1 MGGRVVI
8 SSAAHSRIRHA
19 RAWLE
24 TRSPAEEILILA
36 ATADA
41 GNELA
46 RDVARTKGAAFG
58 WHRLSLAQ
66 FAAVLAAPL
75 PILLSPLSH
84 AYFDVPYAEPS
95 ADPHQEERRREV
107 GLRVYAPKSI
117 AETFDWDP
125 AEALGPNAPLANL
138 AGVGSAI
145 WGKTIKDFTDLTFM
159 LLPRLAGIAEKGWSD
174 PQVSSWA
181 DHCGRLAAHGR
192 LWSQDG
198 LTYFKSSTVDWEPER
213 SL

>member
-1 MGGRVVI
+1 MTDLGG
-8 SSAAHSRIRHA
+8 SSLPAH
-19 RAWLE
+19 
-24 TRSPAEEILILA
+24 
-36 ATADA
+36 
-41 GNELA
+41 
-46 RDVARTKGAAFG
+46 
-58 WHRLSLAQ
+58 
-66 FAAVLAAPL
+66 FAAMIKKNIARSREDIERALKFSI

-95 ADPHQEERRREV
+95 ADPRQEERRRGV
-107 GLRVYAPKSI
+107 GQRVYAPKTI

-145 WGKTIKDFTDLTFM
+145 WGETIKDFTDLTFM

-181 DHCGRLAAHGR
+181 DHRARLAAHGR

-198 LTYFKSSTVDWEPER
+198 LTYFKSSTVDWERGADPVQKMQ
-213 SL
+213 